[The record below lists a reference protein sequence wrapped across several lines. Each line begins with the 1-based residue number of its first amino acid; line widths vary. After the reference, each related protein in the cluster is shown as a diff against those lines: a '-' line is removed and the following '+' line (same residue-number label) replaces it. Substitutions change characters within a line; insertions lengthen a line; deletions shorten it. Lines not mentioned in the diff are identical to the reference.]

1 MLPLTEPLHDAHDVL
16 ALVAVKVYTAFAL
29 VAVLGELIVATPLAS
44 VVPEPVPV

>member
-29 VAVLGELIVATPLAS
+29 VVVCCAAIVAIPLLS